1 MYTGFDTHGQYSL
14 PDGSIGE
21 NFIIFG
27 VDMSSSMHID
37 HTGKD
42 ILIFGKGP
50 IKRLNH
56 TLAAETQY

>member
-1 MYTGFDTHGQYSL
+1 
-14 PDGSIGE
+14 
-21 NFIIFG
+21 
-27 VDMSSSMHID
+27 MSSSMHID

-56 TLAAETQY
+56 TLAAETQC